1 MNEQKI
7 LQNLSTIG
15 YSKYSL
21 SSDGTLYYNFPSPI
35 VIKKDKS
42 NRFTMT
48 NDAGIKKRVSLKKLY
63 RLSFNKEYCIDNI
76 ITIKNE

>member
-21 SSDGTLYYNFPSPI
+21 SSDGTLYYNFPSPKAI
-35 VIKKDKS
+35 QKDRN
-42 NRFTMT
+42 NRFILV
-48 NDAGIKKRVSLKKLY
+48 NDAGERKKISLKSLY
-63 RLSFNKEYCIDNI
+63 RLSFNKEYSIDS
-76 ITIKNE
+76 ITNLKNE